1 MDDFG
6 ILLLQPKRIFRG
18 MKAEKRDIVEFFG
31 YAPSDQSA
39 EALNAWGNKVCP
51 FRKQTCSKFNH
62 DKSEV
67 YGVCSVTNGVKQDV
81 GSEVIICPKRLYAES
96 FKSLLDVAKLA
107 WPNEEFEFVV
117 DAPDIN
123 RLLEIASQ
131 YDSVV
136 VAFGQGS
143 GNEVSVSSPNGR
155 LSMDWVLQKY
165 NKDFAGNLLPVN
177 FVGVE
182 VQSIDITGNYRD
194 TWAAYERMKM
204 KLEVDHI
211 PNSGH
216 GLNWANVHKRLI
228 PQIIRKGNVYSEA
241 NKCMGFFFVLPDAVY
256 IKFEEILGIAGGK
269 QLLIEQLGAS
279 KDNLTIVTYNLG
291 PLVSE
296 GKQRMLEKCRV
307 INYRLVD
314 VIEAFSSN
322 QYSESAL
329 ELDEK
334 LLSYKYEV

>member
-1 MDDFG
+1 MSVTAD
-6 ILLLQPKRIFRG
+6 
-18 MKAEKRDIVEFFG
+18 KRDIVEFFG
-31 YAPSDQSA
+31 YAPSDLSIQ
-39 EALNAWGNKVCP
+39 ALNAWSNKVCP
-51 FRKQTCSKFNH
+51 FLQQSCSKFNH

-67 YGVCSVTNGVKQDV
+67 YGVCSVTNGVNKNI

-96 FKSLLDVAKLA
+96 FKSLHDVANLA
-107 WPNEEFEFVV
+107 WPNEVFDFVV
-117 DAPDIN
+117 GGPNITS
-123 RLLEIASQ
+123 LLDIASH
-131 YDSVV
+131 YESVV

-143 GNEVSVSSPNGR
+143 GNEVSVSSANGR

-165 NKDFAGNLLPVN
+165 KKNPSGNLVPVS

-194 TWAAYERMKM
+194 TWAAYEKMKM
-204 KLEVDHI
+204 KLEVGQI

-241 NKCMGFFFVLPDAVY
+241 NNCTGFFFVLPDAVY
-256 IKFEEILGIAGGK
+256 IKFEEILGISDGK
-269 QLLIEQLGAS
+269 RMLSEQHAPS
-279 KDNLTIVTYNLG
+279 KSNLTIVTYNLG
-291 PLVSE
+291 ARVPE
-296 GKQRMLEKCRV
+296 GHNRVLEKCRV

-322 QYSESAL
+322 QYSDSAI
-329 ELDEK
+329 ELDGK
-334 LLSYKYEV
+334 MLSYIV